1 MESKRFKNVPAVKFS
16 FLHFTD
22 PKKLRATVA
31 ILFSDDMD
39 HSIISYSLVNPKDN
53 LVKRLGAKK
62 LADEHF
68 QFTQKDKNLNMI
80 LL

>member
-53 LVKRLGAKK
+53 LVKRLGAKSWRTSIFSSHK
-62 LADEHF
+62 
-68 QFTQKDKNLNMI
+68 KI
-80 LL
+80 RI